1 MTSKQLLEQY
11 YTAGLR
17 FKQKWNVC
25 EDNTCLD
32 RSGTPMHN
40 SWKKQREMIEEAVED
55 RIQKAIN
62 VLDRQDLADELKR
75 GFEVVNPN
83 TYI

>member
-1 MTSKQLLEQY
+1 
-11 YTAGLR
+11 
-17 FKQKWNVC
+17 
-25 EDNTCLD
+25 
-32 RSGTPMHN
+32 MHN

-83 TYI
+83 LYI

>member
-25 EDNTCLD
+25 DDNMCLD
-32 RSGTPMHN
+32 KHGTPIHN
-40 SWKKQREMIEEAVED
+40 SWRKQREMIEEAVED
-55 RIQKAIN
+55 RKQKAIT
-62 VLDRQDLADELKR
+62 VLERQDLADELQR

-83 TYI
+83 LYI